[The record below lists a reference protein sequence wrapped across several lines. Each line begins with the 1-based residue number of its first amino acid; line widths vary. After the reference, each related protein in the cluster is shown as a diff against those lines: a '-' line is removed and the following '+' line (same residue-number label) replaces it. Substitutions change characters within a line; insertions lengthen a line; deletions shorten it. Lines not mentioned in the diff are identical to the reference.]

1 MGFSR
6 KNYEYLVQQRNEEKS
21 QPQVSEGKDQP
32 PLDLNGKTEEEL
44 RALDQKLEQR
54 VKELE
59 LEHDQLRQ
67 TIYRLKNQLKTI
79 SRM

>member
-1 MGFSR
+1 M
-6 KNYEYLVQQRNEEKS
+6 QQRNEEKS

-59 LEHDQLRQ
+59 EHDQLRQ

>member
-1 MGFSR
+1 M
-6 KNYEYLVQQRNEEKS
+6 QQRNEEKS
-21 QPQVSEGKDQP
+21 QPQVSEGKDP
-32 PLDLNGKTEEEL
+32 LPLDLNGKTEEEL

>member
-1 MGFSR
+1 M
-6 KNYEYLVQQRNEEKS
+6 QQRNEEKS
-21 QPQVSEGKDQP
+21 QPQVSEGTDQP

-44 RALDQKLEQR
+44 RTLDQKLEQR

>member
-6 KNYEYLVQQRNEEKS
+6 KNHEYLVQQRNEEKS
-21 QPQVSEGKDQP
+21 QPQVSEGKDP
-32 PLDLNGKTEEEL
+32 LPLDLNGKTEEEL